1 MALGTVSKLLELK
14 DVKIAPLTADPEGG
28 SATYG
33 TSVDIPGIVSL
44 GIKPDVVKKE
54 LEGDNRVLD
63 IWTKIKAIEIDFE
76 HAKLSL
82 DALKIMLGGTVT
94 AAGTTP
100 NQTQTYSLTANDKPG
115 YFKLEGQVVY
125 VEEGLGDVHFVAYKC
140 LADDPPNWEVSDQSG
155 GFATVKGKATA
166 IPRNAD
172 SKIFDIVFNET
183 AAPIS

>member
-1 MALGTVSKLLELK
+1 MPLPTVSKLLELK
-14 DVKIAPLTADPEGG
+14 DVKIAPLTTDPEGG

-33 TSVDIPGIVSL
+33 TSVDIPGIVKL

-54 LEGDNRVLD
+54 LEGDNRLLD
-63 IWTKIKAIEIDFE
+63 IWTKVKSIKVDFE

-100 NQTQTYSLTANDKPG
+100 NQTQTYSLTANDRPG

-125 VEEGLGDVHFVAYKC
+125 VDSGLGDVHVVFYKC
-140 LADDPPNWEVSDQSG
+140 LAEDPPNWEISDQSG
-155 GFATVKGKATA
+155 DFAKVKGSATA

-172 SKIFDIVFNET
+172 NKIFDVIFNET
-183 AAPIS
+183 AAPIA